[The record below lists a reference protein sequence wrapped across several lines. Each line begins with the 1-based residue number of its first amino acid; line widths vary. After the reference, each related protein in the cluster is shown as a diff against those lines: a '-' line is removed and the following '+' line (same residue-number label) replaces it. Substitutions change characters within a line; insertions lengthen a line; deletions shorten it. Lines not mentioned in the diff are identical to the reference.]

1 MCFLPLRGLL
11 YVELSILNHEYY
23 THYSFQADVHV
34 FGYWS
39 PSNKGIKVAKSMVN
53 NLNPVFEQ
61 EFGYT
66 FQKAMIEAHNL
77 SPQESS
83 KDKDKKVQKSVRQTK
98 QSITKSIEENDK
110 DATILLSMGKS
121 YSQYERERL
130 GLCYQS
136 KTDAEKSMLKRN
148 EQELDGKVKPKKHH
162 GKYTNVNSVLFSLI
176 FLFCVICPYH
186 LHSYVYLIY

>member
-1 MCFLPLRGLL
+1 MSQDLTTNICQHTISR
-11 YVELSILNHEYY
+11 N
-23 THYSFQADVHV
+23 
-34 FGYWS
+34 

-83 KDKDKKVQKSVRQTK
+83 KEKDKKLEKSVRQTK

-121 YSQYERERL
+121 
-130 GLCYQS
+130 
-136 KTDAEKSMLKRN
+136 
-148 EQELDGKVKPKKHH
+148 
-162 GKYTNVNSVLFSLI
+162 
-176 FLFCVICPYH
+176 
-186 LHSYVYLIY
+186 